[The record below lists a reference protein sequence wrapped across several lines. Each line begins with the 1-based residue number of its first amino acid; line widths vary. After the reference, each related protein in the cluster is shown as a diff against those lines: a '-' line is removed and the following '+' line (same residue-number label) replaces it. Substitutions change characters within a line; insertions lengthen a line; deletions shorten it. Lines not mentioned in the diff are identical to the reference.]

1 MNKNKN
7 LSDYYFFNDYSKLQ
21 TSQLLEE
28 KISVVNK
35 FEDIKKSAL
44 ANIENYEV
52 LGKVSD
58 IYNDYLDSTNSNNQ
72 ANLMNIASLFNTFLS
87 KSKLKAPQNHKIKD
101 LKEGHI
107 VLISDGKRESVMI
120 MVSKNILNENK
131 IEGMPILENTFYA
144 TNESVKIL
152 PKYNSLNTE
161 LALLQEYKFQF
172 DYSLISLDGGFL
184 GEVDLN
190 CVNSESV
197 KSKAFKKLDSL
208 LDKREIERSKLLRI
222 LNYYSKIEINNKNNK
237 NKLED
242 NILKVNSILTLERVN
257 NE

>member
-7 LSDYYFFNDYSKLQ
+7 LSDYYNFNDYSNLH
-21 TSQLLEE
+21 TSHLVKE
-28 KISVVNK
+28 KISVISK
-35 FEDIKKSAL
+35 FEDIKNAIE
-44 ANIENYEV
+44 NIENYEV
-52 LGKVSD
+52 LGSVSD
-58 IYNDYLDSTNSNNQ
+58 IYNDYLDNVNSNNQ

-87 KSKLKAPQNHKIKD
+87 KSKLEAPQNHKIKD

-107 VLISDGKRESVMI
+107 ILISDGKRESVMI
-120 MVSKNILNENK
+120 MVTKNIFSENK
-131 IEGMPILENTFYA
+131 IEGIPILVNTFYA
-144 TNESVKIL
+144 SSESVKIF

-190 CVNSESV
+190 RVNSEPF
-197 KSKAFKKLDSL
+197 KSRSFKKLDFL

-222 LNYYSKIEINNKNNK
+222 LNYSKIEINNKTNK
-237 NKLED
+237 NKLKD